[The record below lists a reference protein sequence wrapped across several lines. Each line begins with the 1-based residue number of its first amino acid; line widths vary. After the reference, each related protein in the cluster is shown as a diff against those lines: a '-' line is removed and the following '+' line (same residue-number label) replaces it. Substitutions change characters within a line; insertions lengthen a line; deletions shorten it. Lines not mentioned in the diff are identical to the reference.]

1 MYKIKILKDTPF
13 DKANTEL
20 TIQIFRLKYNYLCT
34 NNTTAIQLI
43 NYLRQE
49 YAICAQ
55 NAYFQV
61 IEIDELPLC
70 FVYEDLW
77 YVKEID
83 GMYHSY
89 ITPSIKEHCD
99 MNFNMGDRGLSIKT
113 ISEYEARQII
123 SNSKYKNNVLVCTN
137 FVNRQM
143 K

>member
-13 DKANTEL
+13 DRANTEL
-20 TIQIFRLKYNYLCT
+20 TIKDFRLKYNYICT
-34 NNTTAIQLI
+34 NDTTDEQLI
-43 NYLRQE
+43 AFLKNE
-49 YAICAQ
+49 YKYHSNHLIDY
-55 NAYFQV
+55 YFQV
-61 IEIDELPLC
+61 IEMFELILPLC

-83 GMYHSY
+83 GTYHVY
-89 ITPSIKEHCD
+89 TTPITKEI
-99 MNFNMGDRGLSIKT
+99 NTFVNI
-113 ISEYEARQII
+113 ISQPEARQII

>member
-13 DKANTEL
+13 DKANAEL
-20 TIQIFRLKYNYLCT
+20 TIQNFRLKYNYLCT
-34 NNTTAIQLI
+34 NNTTDIQLI

-49 YAICAQ
+49 YAIYAQ

-61 IEIDELPLC
+61 IEIVELHLPLC

-77 YVKEID
+77 YVKEMD
-83 GMYHSY
+83 GMYHVY
-89 ITPSIKEHCD
+89 TTPITKEI
-99 MNFNMGDRGLSIKT
+99 NTFVKI
-113 ISEYEARQII
+113 ISQPEARQII